1 MICVQPRDAAQTR
14 PASRS
19 TPSVLP
25 APRSPESGTAL
36 LVCAPPLSSRSS
48 PESCIPPMW
57 AAVMR
62 HVPGHVPSCK
72 AAAGLDSGHGM
83 DPPARCVSAR
93 AARPELRLYVVRS
106 APRSHGRRQGAMA
119 WAPFASAC
127 AHCVGSCPDA
137 RPFSRG
143 QSLLNDA
150 LKRAPARCH
159 DALRQGW
166 ERQVRESARRM
177 RKGAGGEGRVG
188 ARKCGCVFD
197 ALLCMECWA
206 GRARIPGAH
215 EARTHTW
222 AVGRN
227 TAILRVPP
235 HC

>member
-1 MICVQPRDAAQTR
+1 M
-14 PASRS
+14 PASH
-19 TPSVLP
+19 
-25 APRSPESGTAL
+25 
-36 LVCAPPLSSRSS
+36 LSSRRPSRGDFSTTPVSS
-48 PESCIPPMW
+48 KDGPLWTTFSCPLPG
-57 AAVMR
+57 
-62 HVPGHVPSCK
+62 HVPGHHVRMR
-72 AAAGLDSGHGM
+72 AALQSRPGHGM